1 MIYNIKVGA
10 FGGQLRAG
18 DLIGVANVVEHMR
31 KTDITTQFYLESDAV
46 KQSDIARYFIIFY

>member
-31 KTDITTQFYLESDAV
+31 KTDITTQFYFCLLYTSPSPRD
-46 KQSDIARYFIIFY
+46 